1 MPSRRQILAA
11 VTTAALLHRTSPAH
25 RATAEPAPF
34 FDAHVHLNDLEMQ
47 LRLMAR
53 FGIPK
58 AVVFWGR
65 RSDDATVFEAA
76 RAHPDRLVAFA
87 SVSPERRAFRSLW
100 QREDPALLEQL
111 ERSLSAGRDVVRG
124 IGEISA
130 VHFPSSGFPEADFD
144 PAGSTMRGIFEIARR
159 RGLPVMVHVEL
170 TRLRELSALMAA
182 YRDVPTIWA
191 HGGYAPLVIA
201 ERMLAEH
208 ANLVFELSAR
218 TWPEHP
224 RSPEYTVF
232 NGPVVWARW
241 RALVERLPRR
251 FIVGTDASHHVLASE
266 EMKITSVQRFLAQ
279 LSPEARPW
287 VATRNL
293 EALLT
298 PR

>member
-11 VTTAALLHRTSPAH
+11 AAASLACGPAL
-25 RATAEPAPF
+25 AQPAEPETTPF
-34 FDAHVHLNDLEMQ
+34 FDAHVHLNDLQMQ
-47 LRLMAR
+47 LHLMTR

-65 RSDDATVFEAA
+65 RSDDDTVFEAA

-100 QREDPALLEQL
+100 QREDPALLDQL
-111 ERSLSAGRDVVRG
+111 ERSLLAGRDVVRG

-130 VHFPSSGFPEADFD
+130 VHFPSSGFPETDFD

-159 RGLPVMVHVEL
+159 HGLPVMVHVEL
-170 TRLRELSALMAA
+170 TRLRELSTLMAA
-182 YRDVPTIWA
+182 YRDVPAIWA

-224 RSPEYTVF
+224 RSPEYTIF
-232 NGPVVWARW
+232 NGPAVWARW
-241 RALVERLPRR
+241 LALVERLPRR

-266 EMKITSVQRFLAQ
+266 EMKIASVQRFLAQ

-287 VATRNL
+287 VAQRNL
-293 EALLT
+293 EMLLA

>member
-1 MPSRRQILAA
+1 MPTRRKLLAA
-11 VTTAALLHRTSPAH
+11 AAAALACGRGLAQPA
-25 RATAEPAPF
+25 TPESIPF

-47 LRLMAR
+47 LHLMTR

-170 TRLRELSALMAA
+170 TRLRELSALVAA

-251 FIVGTDASHHVLASE
+251 FIIGTDASHHVLASE